1 MAVKKFP
8 LKFIQVAWVAET
20 IGVILFHMMITI
32 LLPTDR
38 IGLWIQSLPLISG
51 LIIAQGS
58 AASIGP
64 AVADKTR
71 ANSNN
76 NGGKNE

>member
-20 IGVILFHMMITI
+20 IGVIVFHMVITI
-32 LLPTDR
+32 ILPTER
-38 IGLWIQSLPLISG
+38 IGLWVQSLPLITG
-51 LIIAQGS
+51 LIVAQGT
-58 AASIGP
+58 AASVGP

-71 ANSNN
+71 ANSNS
-76 NGGKNE
+76 GGKNE